1 MYGIQWPKSKQA
13 FKNVWFFNFSQIWV
27 TKFQV
32 SMDFNRSKIVK
43 ISILAILKKQKL
55 QYSPMLSAKRKFF
68 K

>member
-13 FKNVWFFNFSQIWV
+13 FKNVSFFNFSQIWV

-32 SMDFNRSKIVK
+32 LMDFNRSKIVK